1 LLACSGSTD
10 EEYFC
15 ESYAQESMTNVYK
28 QQIVRLNANEMC
40 VVWPI
45 DTSHCA
51 QFAKPTLTPWLEGS
65 MATKEVRGHMQAVR
79 SSTQVVVDIL
89 PFVRNQGSQGN
100 GVAKPTE
107 QLQFVFRL
115 NDKSLQLTPAL
126 QTQRAIEFVCK
137 PWVKQKWWAIY

>member
-1 LLACSGSTD
+1 
-10 EEYFC
+10 
-15 ESYAQESMTNVYK
+15 MYK
-28 QQIVRLNANEMC
+28 QQIVRLNRNEMC

-45 DTSHCA
+45 DASHCA
-51 QFAKPTLTPWLEGS
+51 QFNKPTLTPWLEGS

-79 SSTQVVVDIL
+79 TSGQVVLDIL
-89 PFVRNQGSQGN
+89 PFVRNQGSQSN
-100 GVAKPTE
+100 GIAKPTE

-137 PWVKQKWWAIY
+137 PWVKQKWWDIY

>member
-1 LLACSGSTD
+1 
-10 EEYFC
+10 
-15 ESYAQESMTNVYK
+15 
-28 QQIVRLNANEMC
+28 
-40 VVWPI
+40 
-45 DTSHCA
+45 
-51 QFAKPTLTPWLEGS
+51 
-65 MATKEVRGHMQAVR
+65 
-79 SSTQVVVDIL
+79 
-89 PFVRNQGSQGN
+89 VRNQGSQGN